1 MVSRCSLYKD
11 SEEITNHILIHCDR
25 KKKIVESYFSD
36 FLVEVGVSRLS
47 EKPSP
52 MMEKRRIGTWFPYFV
67 LVYMESVIERSSV
80 RKSY

>member
-1 MVSRCSLYKD
+1 M
-11 SEEITNHILIHCDR
+11 
-25 KKKIVESYFSD
+25 ESYFSD

-52 MMEKRRIGTWFPYFV
+52 IMEKRRIDTWFPYFV

-80 RKSY
+80 RKSC